1 MTDKKIKPE
10 PTPEQAFAKELKDAA
25 RRNGL
30 QHLKALKE
38 YHDMGTSI
46 KRKGIEDSKISQM
59 IENAIQDYEW
69 DLREKRIGR

>member
-10 PTPEQAFAKELKDAA
+10 LTPGQSFFKELKEAA

-38 YHDMGTSI
+38 YNNMGTSI
-46 KRKGIEDSKISQM
+46 KRPGIESSQ
-59 IENAIQDYEW
+59 IPEIIDQVIQDYDME
-69 DLREKRIGR
+69 LRLKRLKG